1 MNAKDLDRLGEEL
14 SKGEKGSRL
23 RSIADSD
30 DGKAISRM
38 VDAGEIERAAKSG
51 DTDALKGI
59 LSQVL
64 NTDEGRRL
72 AQALKKA
79 ME

>member
-1 MNAKDLDRLGEEL
+1 MKAKDLDKLGEEL

-30 DGKAISRM
+30 DGRAISRM
-38 VDAGEIERAAKSG
+38 VNTGEIEKAAKTG
-51 DTDALKGI
+51 DTEALRGI

-64 NTDEGRRL
+64 STDEGRRL
-72 AQALKKA
+72 AEALKKA